1 MSDEQN
7 GAVGAG
13 AAEQAGQTEPVAS
26 VEAGEAVE
34 PVTQDESAASAESAA
49 TAESA
54 RKPLRKGRIAAMAG
68 AVLVVGA
75 LVAGVGVTGV
85 IVRDADRDAGAP
97 VWKLAA
103 DKDEGTG
110 TGTGKG
116 ENGQA
121 AQASGPAG
129 MLVPYGTDGWVR
141 GPDLGEFG
149 ADVSLS
155 GVQANAL
162 QKESFRDLPR
172 SQRRQME
179 KQLDKLRVKGMAMR
193 SYVGATGRAVTV
205 SIVLSQMES
214 RAAVRDM
221 ATSVGVFL
229 KAVDLFRKGP
239 AIKGHDNAT
248 CFLPPKDAGTD
259 LDSMFCS
266 AYVGEVLVTA
276 TADAVKPFDT
286 KGVAMLLGQQLD
298 RIAEPGEAV

>member
-1 MSDEQN
+1 VSEEQN
-7 GAVGAG
+7 GA
-13 AAEQAGQTEPVAS
+13 P
-26 VEAGEAVE
+26 VEAGE
-34 PVTQDESAASAESAA
+34 PDTQVESAELAETAE

-54 RKPLRKGRIAAMAG
+54 GSVKKPLRKGRIAAVAG
-68 AVLVVGA
+68 SVLVVGA

-97 VWKLAA
+97 VWKLSAG
-103 DKDEGTG
+103 K
-110 TGTGKG
+110 GKG
-116 ENGQA
+116 EGEDGKA
-121 AQASGPAG
+121 AQASGLAG
-129 MLVPYGTDGWVR
+129 SLVPYGTEGWER

-155 GVQANAL
+155 GVQASAL

-179 KQLDKLRVKGMAMR
+179 KRLDKLRVKGMAMR
-193 SYVGATGRAVTV
+193 SYVGARGRAVTV

-221 ATSVGVFL
+221 ATSVGAFL

-239 AIKGHDNAT
+239 AIKGHDNAE
-248 CFLPPKDAGTD
+248 CFLPPKDAETD

-286 KGVAMLLGQQLD
+286 KGVAMLLRTQLD
-298 RIAEPGEAV
+298 RIAEPGKAV

>member
-1 MSDEQN
+1 MSDEQH
-7 GAVGAG
+7 GAEPAEQVG
-13 AAEQAGQTEPVAS
+13 QAGQTEPVAS
-26 VEAGEAVE
+26 VEADGPDTQVESPEPAEIVE
-34 PVTQDESAASAESAA
+34 PAEIAESAK
-49 TAESA
+49 
-54 RKPLRKGRIAAMAG
+54 KPLRKGRIAAVAG
-68 AVLVVGA
+68 SVLVAGA

-97 VWKLAA
+97 VWKLSAG
-103 DKDEGTG
+103 K
-110 TGTGKG
+110 GKG
-116 ENGQA
+116 EDRTA
-121 AQASGPAG
+121 AQASGLAG
-129 MLVPYGTDGWVR
+129 ALVPYGTGGWER

-162 QKESFRDLPR
+162 QKESFRGLPR

-229 KAVDLFRKGP
+229 KAFDLFREGP
-239 AIKGHDNAT
+239 AIKGHDNAE
-248 CFLPPKDAGTD
+248 CFLPIKDAGTD
-259 LDSMFCS
+259 LDSMLCT

-286 KGVAMLLGQQLD
+286 KGVAMLLRTQLD
-298 RIAEPGEAV
+298 RIAEPGKAV